1 MKIKNAVFILIILVC
16 FSFTTCNVDNPII
29 STWWTEEDIEPDYDY
44 VAIIKNVPLL
54 IYETIVEDHYIYETV
69 EKIIYDTVY
78 VDTPGE
84 TIYIERPLPPEI
96 LLQHIDIKAIEF
108 IIFSGDQTKYNWSAD
123 KNAASHLTKQEQE
136 TNNTIL
142 QEMLEDLEK
151 EGNEDY
157 FLILHGHANPITG
170 TAEET
175 LELSNI
181 SNARAKSVRGAIGWV
196 CDHDGDLPEL
206 YDPPKGIQPEQG
218 PPNLGTPDPS
228 DDDNFPQMDVNH
240 KLFKRITTK
249 GYGGG
254 RNIAGS
260 SVTYAGLNRR
270 VEMILFTVSTDAG
283 AVLPTPRLRNPED
296 PKETIGR

>member
-29 STWWTEEDIEPDYDY
+29 STWWTEEDIESDFNY
-44 VAIIKNVPLL
+44 VAIIKDVPLL

-69 EKIIYDTVY
+69 ENIIYETVY

-108 IIFSGDQTKYNWSAD
+108 IIFSGDQTKYNWSAHPP
-123 KNAASHLTKQEQE
+123 AISHLTHQEQT
-136 TNNTIL
+136 TNNKIL
-142 QEMLEDLEK
+142 QEMLTDLEM
-151 EGNEDY
+151 NNDY

-170 TAEET
+170 TAAET
-175 LELSNI
+175 LELSEI
-181 SNARAKSVRGAIGWV
+181 STARAESVRDAIGWV
-196 CDHDGDLPEL
+196 SENGVPDC
-206 YDPPKGIQPEQG
+206 YDPSVGINPQG
-218 PPNLGTPDPS
+218 PPNLVTSDPD
-228 DDDNFPQMDVNH
+228 DDDNFPEMSKEH
-240 KLFKRITTK
+240 ELYGRITTK

-260 SVTYAGLNRR
+260 SATYAGLNRR

-283 AVLPTPRLRNPED
+283 AVLPKPKFRNGEV
-296 PKETIGR
+296 ETIGK